1 MLFKVGS
8 QHNYLILNLSIIPPP
23 PKKKNKKEKAIYD
36 MVHMGNFKM
45 INEWRYNILFRILK
59 KKIES
64 CMYLI
69 LCTRNKQLLPLV
81 PLK

>member
-8 QHNYLILNLSIIPPP
+8 QHNYLILNLSIIPPQ
-23 PKKKNKKEKAIYD
+23 KKNKKEKAIYD

-64 CMYLI
+64 CTYPI
-69 LCTRNKQLLPLV
+69 LCIRNKQLLPLV